1 MARSVFFH
9 SVKINKK
16 KCIGCVRCMKG
27 CPTKAIRVKNG
38 KAIINKERC
47 IDCGECLRVCQ
58 YNAVVPITTSSAD
71 LDKFRYRVAVPSP
84 VLYSQFGQHVM
95 PNEIL
100 SVLKELGFDFVY
112 DEALMCEMTSGAIEE
127 YLDDNKGPKPV
138 ISSTCPVVVRL
149 IQRLFPSLCNRIIPI
164 EPPREIAAKNLRV
177 EISNKYK
184 VKKED
189 IGIIHI
195 TPCAAKMV
203 SINHPETLQKSYLDG
218 ALSIQDIY
226 NKIMM
231 KLKKAKKP
239 YILENQRQV
248 SGIGIGWAIAGGEIR
263 GLKYFH
269 SISVSGVYDTIKI
282 LEDVEAGR
290 LDNIEYLGCLI
301 CPDGCVGGPL
311 TVENRFMAKSNVL
324 RLIKTFGGKRRVTAH
339 FVKKLYQEK
348 FFSFEASVKPK
359 PFLPLDKNREKA
371 IRKMKLLEKT
381 FEKLPHTDCGVCGAP
396 DCRTFAED
404 VARGEAKISDCLFIK
419 KIRGKNE

>member
-1 MARSVFFH
+1 
-9 SVKINKK
+9 
-16 KCIGCVRCMKG
+16 MKG